1 MQNMAGDAD
10 EKARRHRNGQKVGD
24 EAELEGAGANENEP
38 DREAKRRGGRGV
50 MLGSR
55 GGERRKRAG
64 ENRRDGRIRA
74 DRETP
79 AVAEKRKP
87 NRGRDESEQTDL
99 RRQVGETRGRHLR
112 GNGDGRERQAG
123 DHVGAEVARPPA
135 GERPQ
140 NEPGASSAKR
150 RGGTLF
156 ACSGPHAPPNR
167 CR

>member
-1 MQNMAGDAD
+1 MASKRAVARFDAQHRGRLQNQDMACDAD

-74 DRETP
+74 DRERRLSPKSANPIAAATR
-79 AVAEKRKP
+79 ASKP
-87 NRGRDESEQTDL
+87 I
-99 RRQVGETRGRHLR
+99 
-112 GNGDGRERQAG
+112 
-123 DHVGAEVARPPA
+123 
-135 GERPQ
+135 
-140 NEPGASSAKR
+140 
-150 RGGTLF
+150 
-156 ACSGPHAPPNR
+156 
-167 CR
+167 